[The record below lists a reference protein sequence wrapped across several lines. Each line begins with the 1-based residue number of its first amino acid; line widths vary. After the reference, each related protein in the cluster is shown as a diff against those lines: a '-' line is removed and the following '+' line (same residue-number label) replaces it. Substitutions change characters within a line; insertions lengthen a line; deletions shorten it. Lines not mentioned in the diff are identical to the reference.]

1 MVRPPSVGTART
13 LKPLSSC
20 SNGQPRIV
28 PVPSSMLEEA
38 MVDDLLARG
47 YDDIT
52 VLDISPTAWDAI
64 RKRLGRCV

>member
-1 MVRPPSVGTART
+1 
-13 LKPLSSC
+13 
-20 SNGQPRIV
+20 
-28 PVPSSMLEEA
+28 MLEEA